1 MIDVKRPRLLDDDLK
16 EAATLRAMS
25 LALNLQTP
33 GVSTA
38 TLVLGPDDPEP
49 AMHAWIECYN
59 LNGSVGVYRV
69 TTKTT
74 DYAKQTTLT
83 LRHGIDALADAVL
96 PAQEEYNGPP
106 AALLTRLLDAQK
118 TLVQGVKPWTLGTCE
133 ATDSIRVDI
142 NYTRLS
148 ELLSS
153 IEELL
158 EDYFFEYDQTTF
170 PWTLNVRAKPAA
182 ADSEIRMN
190 RAVTTISRTLN
201 DADMCN
207 QLILSINSES
217 TSNGVTTTNTLV
229 KTYNNLASQQRHRA
243 VIQKTADID
252 TKDDLTAATVTTPE
266 ADAWAAR
273 FLRDHADPTVQL
285 QITKRALKHATGDDW
300 DETRLAHICRVPLPD
315 YGATYNERAVAVN
328 YPDALGQPDTVVISF
343 ANQLPRFSSSIA
355 SLKRESNKQ
364 ARAGRAAGR
373 SAAKAK
379 EVQTWSQVVRY
390 HDLALDGTGVKTLYE
405 SGIDMTPSGGVK
417 IWNLE
422 EGIQAL
428 YAGIEVNRHAI
439 TLKVSNGQVATQ
451 LAVEC
456 GNVHVTG
463 TEGAANLVVD
473 GYITATALDTRLANV
488 DKLFTT
494 AGYANS
500 LYAGSMSVNTTLTAG
515 TVQADNFIFRD
526 TGTSGGGDTIH
537 ARPVQLFASGYL
549 SDISALAI
557 GSASTMDLRHY
568 HDIDIEE
575 VTSGENAGKMKVTL
589 GSAVSTSDTTDH
601 IAFFKIADTTTCQN
615 LVSAAEISGWQQA
628 GNAVYAALPSP
639 QTGSHLML
647 MPYPS
652 SEKGTLSYLSYGVA
666 CNNDYAYIYDAN
678 DNVVARVANP
688 KPTGA
693 ITAVSLRPNA
703 SVVYDETEK
712 EYTVPLRVTGSN
724 VSNSPWDSGSVIVS
738 GSDAYN
744 HGHRV
749 GVADAAGISAVD
761 LNGPA
766 SSAYSDGTDKGTLTA
781 DKYYQVEVTPTSGSK
796 QYIKFKTPAAP
807 SSTGTI
813 TGVVQRQ
820 TATFDATEKEIYVY
834 PTVNGTNISNAPY
847 QAAALPVT
855 ASVTID
861 EGSWTDS
868 ATKKAITAKL
878 NGTTAATLTVSA
890 PSVDVSFANAD
901 STSVSSY
908 YTTWHAGHQY
918 RVRLTRGGT
927 TVWNRYIKVTT

>member
-158 EDYFFEYDQTTF
+158 EDYFFEYDQSTF
-170 PWTLNVRAKPAA
+170 PWTLNVRAKPTTP
-182 ADSEIRMN
+182 DSEIRMN

-217 TSNGVTTTNTLV
+217 TANSVTTTNTIV
-229 KTYNNLASQQRHRA
+229 KTYNNTASQQRHRA

-252 TKDDLTAATVTTPE
+252 TKDDLTADPVTTPE

-273 FLRDHADPTVQL
+273 FLRDHADPAVQL

-300 DETRLAHICRVPLPD
+300 DETRLGHICRVPLPD
-315 YGATYNERAVAVN
+315 YGATYNERAVAVS
-328 YPDALGQPDTVVISF
+328 YPDALGQPDTVVLSF

-379 EVQTWSQVVRY
+379 EVQNWSQVVRY
-390 HDLALDGTGVKTLYE
+390 HDAALDGTGVKTLYE

-428 YAGIEVNRHAI
+428 YAGIEVNRRAI
-439 TLKVSNGQVATQ
+439 TLKVSNGDVATQ

-456 GNVHVTG
+456 GNVHITG
-463 TEGAANLVVD
+463 SEGAANLVVD
-473 GYITATALDTRLANV
+473 GYITATALDTRMANV
-488 DKLFTT
+488 DQLFTT
-494 AGYANS
+494 TGYAGTI
-500 LYAGSMSVNTTLTAG
+500 YATNVSATGTLSGQTGDFTNVYARNYYVTDAAGNTDYQLGNAVTAFGTPTASAGQISIPFYTSAHPSSSSTPAG
-515 TVQADNFIFRD
+515 TINFNIADTAYYQSHVGI
-526 TGTSGGGDTIH
+526 
-537 ARPVQLFASGYL
+537 
-549 SDISALAI
+549 
-557 GSASTMDLRHY
+557 
-568 HDIDIEE
+568 
-575 VTSGENAGKMKVTL
+575 
-589 GSAVSTSDTTDH
+589 SAVSPASAWEWDADEGYSMTVTATAKDGTTKTCGVAPP
-601 IAFFKIADTTTCQN
+601 IITLSANLGTAATT
-615 LVSAAEISGWQQA
+615 
-628 GNAVYAALPSP
+628 AVHCY
-639 QTGSHLML
+639 G
-647 MPYPS
+647 PS
-652 SEKGTLSYLSYGVA
+652 SGGNQHALATQYSLYLKA
-666 CNNDYAYIYDAN
+666 DNNYCYITKSNATPDTSSSG
-678 DNVVARVANP
+678 NVLARIANP
-688 KPTGA
+688 KP
-693 ITAVSLRPNA
+693 
-703 SVVYDETEK
+703 D
-712 EYTVPLRVTGSN
+712 GS
-724 VSNSPWDSGSVIVS
+724 
-738 GSDAYN
+738 
-744 HGHRV
+744 
-749 GVADAAGISAVD
+749 
-761 LNGPA
+761 
-766 SSAYSDGTDKGTLTA
+766 
-781 DKYYQVEVTPTSGSK
+781 
-796 QYIKFKTPAAP
+796 
-807 SSTGTI
+807 GTI
-813 TGVVQRQ
+813 TDVVQRQ
-820 TATFDATEKEIYVY
+820 TATFDADEKEIYVY
-834 PTVNGTNISNAPY
+834 PTVRGTNISNAPFD
-847 QAAALPVT
+847 APKLPVT
-855 ASVTID
+855 ASVTIT

>member
-38 TLVLGPDDPEP
+38 TLALGPDDPEP

-83 LRHGIDALADAVL
+83 LRHGIDALADAVF

-118 TLVQGVKPWTLGTCE
+118 TLVQGVKPWQLGTCE
-133 ATDSIRVDI
+133 ATDNIRVNI

-148 ELLSS
+148 ELLAS

-158 EDYFFEYDQTTF
+158 EDYYLEYDQTVF
-170 PWTLNVRAKPAA
+170 PWVLNVRAKPTTP
-182 ADSEIRMN
+182 DSEIRMN

-217 TSNGVTTTNTLV
+217 TSNGVTTNNTLV
-229 KTYNNLASQQRHRA
+229 KTYNNLDSQQRHRA
-243 VIQKTADID
+243 IIQKTADID

-273 FLRDHADPTVQL
+273 FLRDHADPAVQL

-328 YPDALGQPDTVVISF
+328 YPDALSQPDTVVISF

-405 SGIDMTPSGGVK
+405 SGIDMSPSGGVK

-439 TLKVSNGQVATQ
+439 TLKVSNGDVATQ

-463 TEGAANLVVD
+463 TEGAANLIVD

-488 DKLFTT
+488 DQLFTT
-494 AGYANS
+494 AGYAGSIAANS
-500 LYAGSMSVNTTLTAG
+500 MTVATTITAG
-515 TVQADNFIFRD
+515 TVQANNFVFRD
-526 TGTSGGGDTIH
+526 TGGTGDTIH
-537 ARPVQLFASGYL
+537 SRPVQLFASGYL
-549 SDISALAI
+549 SDITALAI

-575 VTSGENAGKMKVTL
+575 VTSGANAGKMRVTL
-589 GSAVSTSDTTDH
+589 GSAVPTSDTTDH
-601 IAFFKIADTTTCQN
+601 IAFFKIADTAYYQSHVGISAVSPAGAWDWDEDEGYSMTVTATAKDGTTKTCGVEPPIIT
-615 LVSAAEISGWQQA
+615 LSAILGTAA
-628 GNAVYAALPSP
+628 TTAVHCY
-639 QTGSHLML
+639 G
-647 MPYPS
+647 PS
-652 SEKGTLSYLSYGVA
+652 SGGSQHALATQYSLYLKA
-666 CNNDYAYIYDAN
+666 DNDYCYITKSNATPDTSSSG
-678 DNVVARVANP
+678 NVLARIANP
-688 KPTGA
+688 KP
-693 ITAVSLRPNA
+693 
-703 SVVYDETEK
+703 
-712 EYTVPLRVTGSN
+712 
-724 VSNSPWDSGSVIVS
+724 
-738 GSDAYN
+738 
-744 HGHRV
+744 
-749 GVADAAGISAVD
+749 
-761 LNGPA
+761 
-766 SSAYSDGTDKGTLTA
+766 DG
-781 DKYYQVEVTPTSGSK
+781 
-796 QYIKFKTPAAP
+796 
-807 SSTGTI
+807 TGTI

-890 PSVDVSFANAD
+890 PSVDASFANAD
-901 STSVSSY
+901 STTVSSY